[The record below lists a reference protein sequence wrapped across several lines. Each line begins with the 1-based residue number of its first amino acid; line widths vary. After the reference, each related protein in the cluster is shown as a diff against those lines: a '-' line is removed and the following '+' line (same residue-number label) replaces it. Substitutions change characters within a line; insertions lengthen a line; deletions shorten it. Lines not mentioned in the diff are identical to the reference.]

1 MLYPFLY
8 QIISKNEYLDVIV
21 NVDVPPLLE
30 VRVLEE
36 RVAEFVDISQLV
48 LQHHIF
54 DANSILIEI
63 RWIPVEFLDRYT
75 DEHRFTGSQN
85 ATGRIGQDA
94 RHGVALDGEGDVMG
108 RVVLDHHVVRDVV
121 EVKRRVEDEL
131 VARVELQGAG
141 IRAGAAGRRRP
152 AITVINEAFSTYSGP
167 FQCQFSIAV
176 HSTDQWQP
184 NAELKMPL

>member
-141 IRAGAAGRRRP
+141 AAGRRRP
-152 AITVINEAFSTYSGP
+152 AITVTNEAFSTYSGP

-184 NAELKMPL
+184 NAELEMPL